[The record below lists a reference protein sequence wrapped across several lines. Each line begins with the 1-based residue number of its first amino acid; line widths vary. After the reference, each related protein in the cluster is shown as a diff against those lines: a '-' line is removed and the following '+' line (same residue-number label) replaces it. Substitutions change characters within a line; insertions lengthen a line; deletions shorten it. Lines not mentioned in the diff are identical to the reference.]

1 MKARPVTRSAPIFTS
16 VGDEPRDPNSR
27 SRYSEH
33 FRRPGEVPPRKASS
47 IDDRFSLLY
56 DELRMRAAALLKQES
71 AGHTLQ
77 PTALVHEAFM
87 KLAPQAK
94 AQIQNDSQALA
105 LAAMAMR
112 RVLVDHARTKHR
124 DKRGGQQQPHAL
136 DTNISIAGEGPAFDA
151 VDLLSLNTALEAIEA
166 EHPRIAKLIELRFF
180 GGLTNPQVAQVLG
193 VSIGT
198 VENDWKEA
206 RELLAKALGN

>member
-1 MKARPVTRSAPIFTS
+1 
-16 VGDEPRDPNSR
+16 
-27 SRYSEH
+27 
-33 FRRPGEVPPRKASS
+33 
-47 IDDRFSLLY
+47 
-56 DELRMRAAALLKQES
+56 MRAAALLKQES